1 MQTLTLYTH
10 PMSRGRTARWMLE
23 ETGLAYETV
32 LFTDFSGAMK
42 AADYLAINPM
52 GKVPALKHG
61 DTVITECAAIC
72 AYLADLC
79 PQKQLA
85 PTLND
90 PQRGVY
96 YRWLF
101 FAAAPLEAAM
111 IEVALQLKP
120 KESDR
125 TALGYGSLPLC
136 LTALEQT
143 LSQHDFLCG
152 NRFSAADLYLAELLD
167 FGINAVKVIEANPV
181 FTAYI
186 ARQQARPAYL
196 RASKIDDDLFAK
208 IQANG

>member
-32 LFTDFSGAMK
+32 LFTDFNGEMK
-42 AADYLAINPM
+42 SEDYLAINPM

-61 DTVITECAAIC
+61 DSVITECAAIC

-79 PQKQLA
+79 PEKQLA
-85 PTLND
+85 PALND

-111 IEVALQLKP
+111 MEVALQLKP

-125 TALGYGSLPLC
+125 SALGYGSLSLC

-152 NRFSAADLYLAELLD
+152 NRFSAADLYLSELLD
-167 FGINAVKVIEANPV
+167 FGMNAVNVIEAKPI
-181 FTAYI
+181 FTDYI
-186 ARQQARPAYL
+186 TRQQARASYV
-196 RASKIDDDLFAK
+196 RATQIDDDLFAK
-208 IQANG
+208 IRANG